1 MSKIDDLLLKF
12 DQGDRRALARV
23 ISLVENRHQELPY
36 ILDYVYPKVGTAYRV
51 GITGPPGSG
60 KSTIVNEV
68 VSRYRKSDLTV
79 GVIAVDPT
87 SPFSGGALL
96 GDRVRMSEIG
106 LDEGVFIRSLAT
118 RGSMGGLSRAAGDV
132 ADVLDAFG
140 KDLIIF
146 ETVGVGQSEL
156 EIVQYA
162 DTTVVVLVPESGD
175 GIQAMKAGLMEIADF
190 YVLNKAD
197 HPGAD
202 RSMMEIE
209 AVLELKSDERSWN
222 PDIVKAI
229 AVDGT
234 GIDDIIA
241 RTADHRK
248 YLEQSGELAAQRRQ
262 KLMGKYRRVV
272 EDAVLEAF
280 WTADRMEQFEAGFNQ
295 QLPPYRISQRLI
307 KSVIREAKSNTNR
320 KKTNNQNHD

>member
-1 MSKIDDLLLKF
+1 MSEIDDVLLRF
-12 DQGDRRALARV
+12 EQGDRRALARL
-23 ISLVENRHQELPY
+23 ISKVENRHDDLPI
-36 ILDYVYPKVGTAYRV
+36 ILDYVYPKVGNAYRI
-51 GITGPPGSG
+51 GITGPPGAG
-60 KSTIVNEV
+60 KSTIVNSV
-68 VSRYRKSDLTV
+68 VSLYRKSGSTV

-96 GDRVRMSEIG
+96 GDRVRMSKIG
-106 LDEGVFIRSLAT
+106 LDPGVFIRSLAT
-118 RGSMGGLSRAAGDV
+118 RGSVGGLSKAAGDV

-140 KDLIIF
+140 NDLIIF

-209 AVLELKSDERSWN
+209 AILELKQDKKPWQPTVIQTIAMNEEGIEE
-222 PDIVKAI
+222 IVDRI
-229 AVDGT
+229 AE
-234 GIDDIIA
+234 
-241 RTADHRK
+241 HRN
-248 YLEQSGELAAQRRQ
+248 YLETSGELATQRRQ
-262 KLMGKYRRVV
+262 KLLTKYRRVV
-272 EDAVLEAF
+272 EDSVLQVF
-280 WTADRMEQFEAGFNQ
+280 WTDDRTRQFVQGFDEQDS
-295 QLPPYRISQRLI
+295 PYHISQRLI
-307 KSVIREAKSNTNR
+307 QSVIKEAKSLKSRNKR
-320 KKTNNQNHD
+320 HED

>member
-1 MSKIDDLLLKF
+1 MSKIDDLLLRF
-12 DQGDRRALARV
+12 DKGDRRALARM
-23 ISLVENRHQELPY
+23 ISLVENRHQELPR
-36 ILDYVYPKVGTAYRV
+36 ILDYIYPKIGNAYRV

-96 GDRVRMSEIG
+96 GDRVRMSGIG

-140 KDLIIF
+140 MNLIIF

-209 AVLELKSDERSWN
+209 AVLELKSDDRSWK

-234 GIDDIIA
+234 GIDDIIT
-241 RTADHRK
+241 RTADHRS

-262 KLMGKYRRVV
+262 KLMRQYRRVV
-272 EDAVLEAF
+272 EDAVLQAF
-280 WTADRMEQFEAGFNQ
+280 WTSNRTEQFESGFDR

-307 KSVIREAKSNTNR
+307 KNVIREAKSTPDR
-320 KKTNNQNHD
+320 KKES